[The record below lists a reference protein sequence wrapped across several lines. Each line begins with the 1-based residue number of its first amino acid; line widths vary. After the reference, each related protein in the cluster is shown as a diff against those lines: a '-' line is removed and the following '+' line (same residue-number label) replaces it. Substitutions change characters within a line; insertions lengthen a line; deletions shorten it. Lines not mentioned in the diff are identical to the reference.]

1 MEPLIQVRILAPEP
15 VFSMPELPEV
25 ETIRRG
31 LEPRLVGATLKSL
44 TVTDQ
49 KVLDLSAREG
59 RLSSVEGQRV
69 EALTRRGKYLV
80 IALERHYLI
89 FHLGMTGQLT
99 LRDPRLQDSKSFERT
114 VTGLEWCEQHAADRH
129 THVHIILG
137 DSSQLLFRDIRKFGR
152 VYVLERASGEL
163 LAFFRVHHLG
173 LEPFTS
179 DYNLKAFLEAFKNR
193 KLRLKSLLLNQAF
206 VAGVGNIYADE
217 ALFEAGL
224 HPARKA
230 SSLRR
235 AEKERLFLAI
245 QTVLERGIEFGGT
258 SFRDFVNSDGEQ
270 GSNQEELYVYARD
283 GEPCLKCGTAI
294 VKTVI
299 SQRGTHFCPTCQ
311 PRRR

>member
-1 MEPLIQVRILAPEP
+1 
-15 VFSMPELPEV
+15 MPELPEV

-31 LEPRLVGATLKSL
+31 LEPHLVGLTLQSL

-49 KVLDLSAREG
+49 KVLDLSARDG
-59 RLSSVEGQRV
+59 TLSSLEGQRIETV
-69 EALTRRGKYLV
+69 TRRGKYLV
-80 IALERHYLI
+80 IGFERHYLI

-99 LRDPRLQDSKSFERT
+99 LRDPRRPDATGFERT
-114 VTGLEWCEQHAADRH
+114 ITGLEWCEQHAPDRH
-129 THVHIILG
+129 THVHILFG
-137 DSSQLLFRDIRKFGR
+137 NGWQLLFRDIRKFGR
-152 VYVLERASGEL
+152 VYMLRRALEPL
-163 LAFFRVHHLG
+163 LAFFEVHHLG

-179 DYNLKAFLEAFKNR
+179 DYNLKAFLAGFKNR
-193 KLRLKSLLLNQAF
+193 TLRLKSLLLNQAF

-224 HPARKA
+224 HPARRT

-258 SFRDFVNSDGEQ
+258 SFRDFVNSEGEKGTNQEKLFVYGREGEQ
-270 GSNQEELYVYARD
+270 
-283 GEPCLKCGTAI
+283 CLKCGTPI

-299 SQRGTHFCPTCQ
+299 SQRGTHFCPKCQ
-311 PRRR
+311 PRRPARLP

>member
-15 VFSMPELPEV
+15 VFQMPELPEV

-31 LEPRLVGATLKSL
+31 LEPHLIGLTLQSL

-49 KVLDLSAREG
+49 KVLDLSARDG
-59 RLSSVEGQRV
+59 KLAGLEGQRIETV
-69 EALTRRGKYLV
+69 TRRGKYLV

-89 FHLGMTGQLT
+89 IHLGMTGQLT
-99 LRDPRLQDSKSFERT
+99 LRDPRLPDAKSFERT
-114 VTGLEWCEQHAADRH
+114 VTGLEWSEQHAPDRH
-129 THVHIILG
+129 THVHILLG
-137 DSSQLLFRDIRKFGR
+137 DGRQLLFRDIRKFGR
-152 VYVLERASGEL
+152 VYVLQRVSNEL
-163 LAFFRVHHLG
+163 LAFFETHHLG
-173 LEPFTS
+173 LEPFTP
-179 DYNLKAFLEAFKNR
+179 DYHLESFLAGFKNR
-193 KLRLKSLLLNQAF
+193 TLRLKSLLLNQAF

-230 SSLRR
+230 PSLRR

-258 SFRDFVNSDGEQ
+258 SFRDFVNSEGEK
-270 GSNQEELYVYARD
+270 GTNQEKLYVYGRE
-283 GEPCLKCGTAI
+283 GEPCLKCGTPI

-299 SQRGTHFCPTCQ
+299 SQRGTHFCPSCQ
-311 PRRR
+311 LRRR

>member
-1 MEPLIQVRILAPEP
+1 
-15 VFSMPELPEV
+15 MPELPEV

-31 LEPRLVGATLKSL
+31 LEPYLIGVTLQSL

-49 KVLDLSAREG
+49 KVLDLSARG
-59 RLSSVEGQRV
+59 GALATLEGQRIESV
-69 EALTRRGKYLV
+69 TRRGKYLV
-80 IALERHYLI
+80 IVLQRHHLI

-99 LRDPRLQDSKSFERT
+99 LRDPQRRDATSFEHT
-114 VTGLEWCEQHAADRH
+114 VTGLEWCEQHAPDRH
-129 THVHIILG
+129 THVHILFEDG
-137 DSSQLLFRDIRKFGR
+137 RQLLFRDIRKFGR
-152 VYVLERASGEL
+152 VYVLERASEQL
-163 LAFFRVHHLG
+163 LAFFKIHHLG

-179 DYNLKAFLEAFKNR
+179 DYNIKAFLGAFKSR
-193 KLRLKSLLLNQAF
+193 TLRLKSLLLNQAF

-230 SSLRR
+230 SGLRK
-235 AEKERLFLAI
+235 AEKERLFRAI

-258 SFRDFVNSDGEQ
+258 SFRDFVNSDGEK
-270 GSNQEELYVYARD
+270 GTNQEKLYVYGRE
-283 GEPCLKCGTAI
+283 GEPCLKCGTPI

-311 PRRR
+311 PRRRQST

>member
-1 MEPLIQVRILAPEP
+1 
-15 VFSMPELPEV
+15 MPELPEV

-31 LEPRLVGATLKSL
+31 LEPHLTGLTLQSL

-49 KVLDLSAREG
+49 KVLDISARDG
-59 RLSSVEGQRV
+59 KLSTLEGQRI
-69 EALTRRGKYLV
+69 ETLTRRGKYLV
-80 IALERHYLI
+80 VGLELHYLI

-99 LRDPRLQDSKSFERT
+99 LRDPARADAESFERT
-114 VTGLEWCEQHAADRH
+114 LTGLERCDQHAPDRH
-129 THVHIILG
+129 THVHILLG
-137 DSSQLLFRDIRKFGR
+137 DGRQLLFRDIRKFGR
-152 VYVLERASGEL
+152 VYVLERASEQL

-179 DYNLKAFLEAFKNR
+179 DYNLKGFLAAFRNR
-193 KLRLKSLLLNQAF
+193 TLRLKSLLLNQAF

-230 SSLRR
+230 SGLRR
-235 AEKERLFLAI
+235 AEKERLFSAI

-258 SFRDFVNSDGEQ
+258 SFRDFVNSEGEK
-270 GSNQEELYVYARD
+270 GANQEKLYVYGRED
-283 GEPCLKCGTAI
+283 EPCLKCGTPI

-299 SQRGTHFCPTCQ
+299 SQRGTHFCPNCQ